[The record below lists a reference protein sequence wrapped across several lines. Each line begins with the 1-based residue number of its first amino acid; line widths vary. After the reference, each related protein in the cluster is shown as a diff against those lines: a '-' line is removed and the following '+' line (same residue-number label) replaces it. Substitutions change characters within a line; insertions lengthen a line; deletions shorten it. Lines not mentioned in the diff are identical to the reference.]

1 MSGEIASIMTEL
13 KDLTNEIKKRSLE
26 LSKLRKRREELEEK
40 MCKFLEDKGQPGI
53 RHKGLAVIAQDKE
66 KRLPKKKKDKKE
78 DAVSILKKNGIVNNP
93 ETVYEQLIESM
104 KGDMVNKKKVIVT
117 TIQEKGIYNPIPNKK

>member
-13 KDLTNEIKKRSLE
+13 KDLTNEIKKRSIE
-26 LSKLRKRREELEEK
+26 LSKLRKRRDELEEK

-53 RHKGLAVIAQDKE
+53 RHKNLAVIAQDKE

-78 DAVSILKKNGIVNNP
+78 DAVIILRKNGIVSNP
-93 ETVYEQLIESM
+93 ETVYEQLVESM
-104 KGDMVNKKKVIVT
+104 KGNTVHKKKVIVT
-117 TIQEKGIYNPIPNKK
+117 TVTEKGVYNPNNK